1 MRKIMVVCGRYN
13 DEDNDQTQR
22 TSESTILRFDIYLD
36 APEDFADSDLQGTLD
51 AIENSDYFNQFRKK
65 AERNDD
71 RSTKWMDEIVGKAG
85 LHFSNMRAYCGTL
98 GIQHG
103 LRKHK

>member
-22 TSESTILRFDIYLD
+22 TSKSTILRFDIYLD

-51 AIENSDYFNQFRKK
+51 AIEYSAYFNQFRKK
-65 AERNDD
+65 ADRKDD

-85 LHFSNMRAYCGTL
+85 LHLSNMRA
-98 GIQHG
+98 
-103 LRKHK
+103 